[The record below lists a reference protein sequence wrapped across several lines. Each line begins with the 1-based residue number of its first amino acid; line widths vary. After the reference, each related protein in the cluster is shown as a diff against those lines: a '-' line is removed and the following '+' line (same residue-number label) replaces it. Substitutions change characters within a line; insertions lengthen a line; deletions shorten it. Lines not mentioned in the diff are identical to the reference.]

1 MAGGNTPQD
10 YLHILNLLITQK
22 YYGGN
27 MRDPLENRLTMF
39 RAVETLLDNNT
50 AKTAGMTVF
59 ATRLAEFKDV
69 ITQIVDKEENRTN
82 ATAGMTADKKAKR
95 DDMVEDAAVLAA
107 KLKALGSDTND
118 DRLIQIGDLKR
129 TDLAKMRDTQL
140 LSTIQG
146 LVNTADPVAAD
157 LAGYGV
163 TAAMIT
169 GLSTKMTNY
178 NAALGSKESSF
189 SVKGAALTALN
200 NLFDSADD
208 ILVNKLDNLMEGF
221 KKDDNEFY
229 NQYKIAREIHDIGV
243 RHEKPEEPTPP
254 VS

>member
-1 MAGGNTPQD
+1 
-10 YLHILNLLITQK
+10 
-22 YYGGN
+22 

-50 AKTAGMTVF
+50 AKTAGINVF
-59 ATRLAEFKDV
+59 ATRLAEFKDL
-69 ITQIVDKEENRTN
+69 ITQIVDKQ
-82 ATAGMTADKKAKR
+82 AKR

-118 DRLIQIGDLKR
+118 DRLKQIGDIKR

-140 LSTIQG
+140 LATIQG
-146 LVNTADPVAAD
+146 LVNTADSAAAG

-163 TAAMIT
+163 TAAMIA
-169 GLSTKMTNY
+169 GLSTKMTTY
-178 NAALGSKESSF
+178 NTALGSKEGSF

-200 NLFDSADD
+200 NLFDSAND

-254 VS
+254 TPPVV

>member
-1 MAGGNTPQD
+1 
-10 YLHILNLLITQK
+10 
-22 YYGGN
+22 

-50 AKTAGMTVF
+50 AKTAGITVF
-59 ATRLAEFKDV
+59 ATRFAEFKDV
-69 ITQIVDKEENRTN
+69 VLQIVEKEEQRTN

-118 DRLIQIGDLKR
+118 DRLIQMGDLKR
-129 TDLAKMRDTQL
+129 SDLAKMRDTQL
-140 LSTIQG
+140 IPTVQG
-146 LVNTADPVAAD
+146 LVNIADANAAS
-157 LAGYGV
+157 LIAYGV
-163 TAAMIT
+163 TAAMIA
-169 GLSTKMTNY
+169 GLSTKMNSY
-178 NAALGSKESSF
+178 NTALGSKESSF
-189 SVKGAALTALN
+189 SVKGAAYTALN
-200 NLFDSADD
+200 NLFDSADN

-243 RHEKPEEPTPP
+243 RHEKEEPTPSTPP
-254 VS
+254 VG

>member
-1 MAGGNTPQD
+1 
-10 YLHILNLLITQK
+10 
-22 YYGGN
+22 

-50 AKTAGMTVF
+50 AKTAGITVF
-59 ATRLAEFKDV
+59 ATRLAEFKDL
-69 ITQIVDKEENRTN
+69 ITQIVDKQ
-82 ATAGMTADKKAKR
+82 AKR

-118 DRLIQIGDLKR
+118 DRLKQIGDIKR

-140 LSTIQG
+140 LATIQG
-146 LVNTADPVAAD
+146 LVNTADSAAAG

-163 TAAMIT
+163 TAAMIA
-169 GLSTKMTNY
+169 GLSTKMTTY
-178 NAALGSKESSF
+178 NTALGSKEGSF

-200 NLFDSADD
+200 NLFDSAND

-254 VS
+254 TPPVV